1 MSYGP
6 LTLSSKL
13 FKFTALVLALSLAGC
28 GGGDGGGD
36 TLAPE
41 FNPGDQSGGG
51 GSTGGDGSN
60 GGNDNNGGDQ
70 NPSTPKVDQIYVS
83 ADKTQLSTGQDSV
96 TVEIRA
102 IDADGGI
109 VADVPVTVSI
119 SDAALYGLSI
129 DGSSLQTT
137 NDQGLITIQ
146 LKQSMVGIDSQLN
159 HESLLTVRANDGSNV
174 IQTLPIVVSGTRAD
188 NIVASKNSVTATD
201 SFNVSG
207 RILNGSGGVI
217 SNTSV
222 ALYNDNKK
230 VAATTTNSRGE
241 FRFGVNAA
249 MLTAVNGNYN
259 FSLEI
264 NGNQVSQRIPDL
276 LLISAAD
283 SSDVNFSSVSDIE
296 VDKISEKIILTIPNV
311 NNGET
316 VTLLTNKG
324 KILASTNDADASS
337 RRNFQVNNN
346 QIIFYVKS
354 AVPGNATITAEYGN
368 NESRTSTINFV
379 STEPKKLLLQL
390 ERAVINTGG
399 STQVIAKVLDT
410 NDAPVKNAIVQFTT
424 IKDASGGGLVS
435 PVAYTDNNG
444 QAMVVYNAGQNP
456 TATNGVI
463 IEAVV
468 QAVRLPDGT
477 EKDIIPLL
485 KEEAAIT
492 VQTKSTFISFAFAD
506 KVSSGDRN
514 VYYFRKGSISV
525 LDNTGKPAPNQQ
537 VSVNLIPSKYGK
549 GVFRVIKDILL
560 DKEIWVVNPYTECD
574 NEDINNNGIL
584 DLGEDVN
591 NNGQLDPVNV
601 VAVLDKD
608 GNEVSANSN
617 QSFNLTTDA
626 FGKVDFSVRYFKQY
640 AQWYQAK
647 ITVNTRVDGSE
658 SQQARLIDFPVLV
671 DDVDIS
677 VPMRPNMVSPFGTA
691 NSCSIAN

>member
-13 FKFTALVLALSLAGC
+13 FNFTALVLALSLAGC

-41 FNPGDQSGGG
+41 FNPGDQSGGD
-51 GSTGGDGSN
+51 GSTGGDSSN

-264 NGNQVSQRIPDL
+264 NGNKVSQRIPDL

-283 SSDVNFSSVSDIE
+283 SSDVNFSTVSDIE
-296 VDKISEKIILTIPNV
+296 VNESEKIILSLPNAT
-311 NNGET
+311 NGQI

-324 KILASTNDADASS
+324 KILSSATDTSGSS
-337 RRNFQVNNN
+337 RRNFQIVNK
-346 QIIFYVKS
+346 QVVFYVKS
-354 AVPGNATITAEYGN
+354 AVPGNATITAEYSN
-368 NESRTSTINFV
+368 NKSQTSTINFV
-379 STEPKKLLLQL
+379 STEPTKLLLLL
-390 ERAVINTGG
+390 ERAVLSTGG
-399 STQVIAKVLDT
+399 STSVVAKVLDED
-410 NDAPVKNAIVQFTT
+410 DAPVKNAIVQFTT
-424 IKDASGGGLVS
+424 IKDASGGSLVS

-444 QAMVVYNAGQNP
+444 QATVVYNAGQNP

-485 KEEAAIT
+485 NEEAAIT
-492 VQTKSTFISFAFAD
+492 VQTKSTFISFAFANT
-506 KVSSGDRN
+506 VSSGDRN

-525 LDNTGKPAPNQQ
+525 LNNTGKPAINQQ
-537 VSVNLIPSKYGK
+537 VSINLIPNKYGK
-549 GVFRVIKDILL
+549 GVFRVFKDPDLN
-560 DKEIWVVNPYTECD
+560 KEVWIRDPYDLCD
-574 NEDINNNGIL
+574 NIEDKNNNGIL
-584 DLGEDVN
+584 DPGEDTN

-608 GNEVSANSN
+608 GNEVSNNLN
-617 QSFNLTTDA
+617 QNFNLTTDA
-626 FGKVDFSVRYFKQY
+626 FGKIDFSVRYPKEY

-677 VPMRPNMVSPFGTA
+677 VPIRPNMISPFGT

>member
-70 NPSTPKVDQIYVS
+70 NPSTPKVDQVYVS

-264 NGNQVSQRIPDL
+264 NGNKVSQRIPDL

-283 SSDVNFSSVSDIE
+283 SSDVNFSSVSDIGVNE
-296 VDKISEKIILTIPNV
+296 SEKITLSLPNAT
-311 NNGET
+311 NGQV

-324 KILASTNDADASS
+324 KILSSATDMSGSS
-337 RRNFQVNNN
+337 RRNFQVVNK
-346 QIIFYVKS
+346 QVVFYVKS
-354 AVPGNATITAEYGN
+354 AVPGNATITAEYDN
-368 NESRTSTINFV
+368 NKSKTSTINFV
-379 STEPKKLLLQL
+379 STEPTKLLLQL
-390 ERAVINTGG
+390 ERAVLSTGG
-399 STQVIAKVLDT
+399 STSVIAKVLDKD
-410 NDAPVKNAIVQFTT
+410 DAPVKNAIVQFTT
-424 IKDASGGGLVS
+424 IKDASGGSLVS

-444 QAMVVYNAGQNP
+444 QANVVYNAGQNP

-485 KEEAAIT
+485 NEEAAIT